1 MIQTDALNERM
12 TRHAW
17 PHEQRSHEQH
27 GGEGVDT
34 GDDRN
39 TAIHKPAPQK
49 MAKGRI
55 SALGV

>member
-1 MIQTDALNERM
+1 M